1 MKAISLHEMICLIL
15 SEELSSFNYTILSC
29 LILSCCGKV
38 ENSDKAPLRTVS
50 RTMTSSAEAETSSD
64 PLPVLA
70 LLLESESLLSSCSFG
85 IVDRKERLDQ
95 ITSG

>member
-1 MKAISLHEMICLIL
+1 MDMDVATVLLRCKKC
-15 SEELSSFNYTILSC
+15 NGRT
-29 LILSCCGKV
+29 
-38 ENSDKAPLRTVS
+38 RTVS

-64 PLPVLA
+64 PLSVLA